1 MRKTLGK
8 DKLLSDLI
16 LIGTDAASSAFLDIQ
31 HKDKVLVGS
40 IIIPEVSQVSS
51 IAIYRSNKF
60 MN

>member
-31 HKDKVLVGS
+31 HKDKVLIGS
-40 IIIPEVSQVSS
+40 IIIPEVSQVS
-51 IAIYRSNKF
+51 IAAV
-60 MN
+60 